1 MKNLHE
7 NSRLFCESFI
17 NTFLCKGLNNFEK
30 EIVATNTRSDIFF
43 IWNLWASH
51 NYRHYLLTETI
62 NEKALKPARHKQHR
76 TDSIAAYL
84 WFWKNVSGS
93 RESPEKLNNEWL
105 QSVTYRMSVSTSLR
119 IRRTSRTWIMTSL
132 MELLNCLN
140 IFLQGL
146 NRNIRKSHP
155 NEIPTPTRKQFWLI
169 QNQCP

>member
-1 MKNLHE
+1 MCALQCRCCDHNLLVLINFYRLMHLDRNYNECSVTCWTRVLYLHE

-43 IWNLWASH
+43 IWNFWASH
-51 NYRHYLLTETI
+51 NYLHYLLTETI

-84 WFWKNVSGS
+84 WFLDILFLKRLMNY
-93 RESPEKLNNEWL
+93 
-105 QSVTYRMSVSTSLR
+105 YRMSVSTSLR

-140 IFLQGL
+140 IFL
-146 NRNIRKSHP
+146 
-155 NEIPTPTRKQFWLI
+155 
-169 QNQCP
+169 